1 MIDSWNLGIK
11 EFERFYS
18 LVREKNIKSFE
29 HLEWEFGN
37 LSGNFSEELF
47 KKFKRKCYG
56 ISKEQKQLFMKQF
69 EIS

>member
-1 MIDSWNLGIK
+1 MIDWRMNVK

-18 LVREKNIKSFE
+18 LVREKNIESFE

-47 KKFKRKCYG
+47 KKFKRMTYG
-56 ISKEQKQLFMKQF
+56 FSGDLKKTFMKQF